1 MAANRR
7 RDTQPEVKIRSLL
20 HRMGYR
26 FRVDFPIAVSGR
38 RPVRADV
45 AFTRKRVAVFID
57 GCFWHGCPEHW
68 RPPKS
73 NQDYW
78 VGKITR
84 NRERDQL
91 TDELLRAKGWKS
103 VRVWEHEPAAQMIE
117 TVEAAL
123 ATSSK

>member
-7 RDTQPEVKIRSLL
+7 RDTKPEMKIRSLL
-20 HRMGYR
+20 HRLGYR

-38 RPVRADV
+38 RPVRADI
-45 AFTRKRVAVFID
+45 AFTRKQVAVFID

-73 NQDYW
+73 NERYW
-78 VGKITR
+78 VAKITR

-103 VRVWEHEPAAQMIE
+103 VRVWEHEDAGRAIE
-117 TVEAAL
+117 AVEAAL
-123 ATSSK
+123 AATSK